1 MQTETV
7 INKVVITDEAIFD
20 YEEITF
26 GLPMP
31 KADIKSESE
40 TYMENMQ
47 KSSRLLCGYYF
58 RAKYY
63 DEAIDKML
71 MLFFYKG
78 IKLGSMQMWKL
89 SGICEAD
96 DWTREAEEVGQIRVW
111 LNSRLV
117 PEDKG
122 DWVWDLR
129 LWQEKQKAMTELSE
143 NEYYGEDY
151 GKMVKELLKN
161 YKLNKTKIAVGLDST
176 DSVGLV
182 DRMTFLD
189 ICIANLDDE
198 ERELLTDIYIKGM
211 SLSRTGKKYGYV
223 KSAISKKRDRA
234 VGIIEILFRE
244 RYELKE

>member
-20 YEEITF
+20 YEELTF

-40 TYMENMQ
+40 SYMENMQ
-47 KSSRLLCGYYF
+47 KSGRLLCGYYF

-63 DEAIDKML
+63 DEAMDKML

-78 IKLGSMQMWKL
+78 IKLGCMQLWKL

-96 DWTREAEEVGQIRVW
+96 DWTREAEEDGLIRAW
-111 LNSRLV
+111 LNSLLV
-117 PEDKG
+117 SEDKG

-143 NEYYGEDY
+143 NKYYGEDY

-161 YKLNKTKIAVGLDST
+161 YKLNKTKIAVGLDSPDT
-176 DSVGLV
+176 VGLI

-189 ICIANLDDE
+189 MCIANLDDE
-198 ERELLTDIYIKGM
+198 ERELLKDIYIKGM

>member
-20 YEEITF
+20 YEELSF

-31 KADIKSESE
+31 KADIKSELE

-47 KSSRLLCGYYF
+47 KSGRLFCGYYF

-63 DEAIDKML
+63 DEAMDKML

-89 SGICEAD
+89 SGICEAG
-96 DWTREAEEVGQIRVW
+96 DWTMEAEEDGQIRAW
-111 LNSRLV
+111 LNSLLAPKV
-117 PEDKG
+117 KS

-151 GKMVKELLKN
+151 GNMVKELLKN
-161 YKLNKTKIAVGLDST
+161 YKLNKTKIAVGLDSPDT
-176 DSVGLV
+176 VGLI

-189 ICIANLDDE
+189 MCIANLDEE